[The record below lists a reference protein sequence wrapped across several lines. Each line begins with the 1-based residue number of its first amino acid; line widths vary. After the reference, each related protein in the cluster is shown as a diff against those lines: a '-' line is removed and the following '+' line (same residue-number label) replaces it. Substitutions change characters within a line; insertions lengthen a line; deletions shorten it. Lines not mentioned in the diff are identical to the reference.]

1 MFVVFNSNKHE
12 THILK
17 FVPFGIDRRQ
27 LEIGGSPHVKRGR
40 FGSHSRG
47 GGPQSRGGGPQS
59 RGGGP
64 QSRGGAH
71 NQHNF
76 RDEWQYPNMSSPPTP
91 MHSDPY
97 AKVKLCLILIVFSIG

>member
-59 RGGGP
+59 RGG
-64 QSRGGAH
+64 SH

-97 AKVKLCLILIVFSIG
+97 AKVRFSLIVFSIGL